1 MHMPGIPVALTRAL
15 GHGPWARWRAPRRAT
30 AITTVML
37 GERCLAVRV
46 QAGAAGARPSLV
58 QALEGQAAD
67 LARWRADGLF
77 KRSRPVLVLAS
88 SERHLLTLD
97 RPDVPSAELPLAVRW
112 PLGTTLEIEPEQLLT
127 AAVEMPRINEALA
140 PQVLAIAASIDPV
153 RAHLK
158 TLQQAGINV
167 RSIDVSDSA
176 LRGMRGSIPPDNEGW
191 VVLAMVGHDLC
202 IGLLWQGRF
211 CALRTL
217 ALPVRRPRDTQ
228 EFDEQLALHIQRT
241 ADLFERQARQLAI
254 RQVLAALPTLSEES
268 RSAVCAALPLQA
280 HLFQLGQAFE
290 ISDELLQRCSG
301 HNDLTALACVAAARL
316 FDQDQPATAA
326 AGAAPAAH
334 EVPA

>member
-1 MHMPGIPVALTRAL
+1 MHMPGIPAALTRAL
-15 GHGPWARWRAPRRAT
+15 GHGPWARWLAPRHESAV
-30 AITTVML
+30 TTVML

-46 QAGAAGARPSLV
+46 EAGTGEARPRLV
-58 QALEGQAAD
+58 QAVEGAPDD

-77 KRSRPVLVLAS
+77 RHSRPVLVLAS

-127 AAVEMPRINEALA
+127 TAVEMPRINESLA
-140 PQVLAIAASIDPV
+140 PQVLAIAAKIEPV
-153 RAHLK
+153 RAQLD
-158 TLQQAGINV
+158 TLQRAGIDL

-176 LRGMRGSIPPDNEGW
+176 LRGMRKLMPPDNEGW
-191 VVLAMVGHDLC
+191 VVLAMIGHDLC

-254 RQVLAALPTLSEES
+254 RQVLAALPALSAES
-268 RSAVCAALPLQA
+268 RSAICAALPLQA
-280 HLFQLGQAFE
+280 HLFQLGQAFDL
-290 ISDELLQRCSG
+290 SDELLQRCSG
-301 HNDLTALACVAAARL
+301 HNDLTALACVAATRL
-316 FDQDQPATAA
+316 YDQTSPAVAA
-326 AGAAPAAH
+326 SAGQEVAA
-334 EVPA
+334 